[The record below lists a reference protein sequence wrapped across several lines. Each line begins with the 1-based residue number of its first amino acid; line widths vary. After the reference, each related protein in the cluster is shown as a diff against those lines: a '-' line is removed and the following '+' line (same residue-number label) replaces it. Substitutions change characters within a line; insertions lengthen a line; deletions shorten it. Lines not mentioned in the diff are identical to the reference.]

1 MGVSWDGGKKVTK
14 KERGGRERG
23 KKKRRKETER
33 GVARMGGEGLKSQP
47 QMDRK
52 N

>member
-23 KKKRRKETER
+23 KKSGEKRQSEELREW
-33 GVARMGGEGLKSQP
+33 EGR
-47 QMDRK
+47 D
-52 N
+52 